1 MKVDQ
6 SHSRNILKKVWYP
19 IRQTYSNFCNYRR
32 APLGSTLF
40 CTGLGAIPLGSI
52 FCLAPEILTQLCS
65 VTPFLEPSTLLC
77 FALEPSSLAPET
89 IHAVLFS
96 NRSQVVWHWSRATRL
111 RVFDWNSKI
120 EGILGSCG
128 LASHTQSFLLWHMIA
143 QAVSHSCWAN
153 GPCCV
158 YSHMIGACLWP
169 C

>member
-77 FALEPSSLAPET
+77 FALEPSSLAPEMS
-89 IHAVLFS
+89 HMALS
-96 NRSQVVWHWSRATRL
+96 SDQSQVTRHRSCGTRL
-111 RVFDWNSKI
+111 RVLTGTRKMWEFREVAGWLWQ
-120 EGILGSCG
+120 ILAG
-128 LASHTQSFLLWHMIA
+128 LPKSDNVGQRPMSEEVWHTL
-143 QAVSHSCWAN
+143 
-153 GPCCV
+153 
-158 YSHMIGACLWP
+158 
-169 C
+169 